1 MDICY
6 AADNNFSMQTAVS
19 IVSVL
24 NTTKDTH
31 LRFHILDSGISEEN
45 RKMLTSLTE
54 NAHAEIHY
62 YDVYAQLELIREK
75 GQRQWGDICTYATWG
90 RLFLTEVLPTDIS
103 RILYLDGD
111 VIAAASLAPLETMD
125 LHGQPLGAVEDCTP
139 HSHRKAIGMNPSSRY
154 FNAGVLLLDMEM
166 WRKMFPHPAVYLD
179 HLLDREKPF
188 PMADQ
193 DVLNLL
199 FEGHC
204 TFLPLRYNYSSWFRA
219 LDLTALKHMM
229 QDADLCS
236 HTRSEVRECAKGAV
250 LVHYNTCSLMV
261 RPWYNGSTDP
271 ARELWRSSYA
281 ASPWSG
287 CAFRDEPPI
296 LCKAEQKDRAL
307 YQAVGRHL
315 FSPVHSLKRCLSNWL
330 CKHRPVS

>member
-31 LRFHILDSGISEEN
+31 LRFHILDSGLSEEN
-45 RKMLTSLTE
+45 RKTLTSLAE
-54 NAHAEIHY
+54 SAHAEIYY
-62 YDVYAQLELIREK
+62 YDVSAQLELIREK

-90 RLFLTEVLPTDIS
+90 RLFLTEVLPADIS

-179 HLLDREKPF
+179 HLLDREKPSARLSAARQYI
-188 PMADQ
+188 MQAISDEE
-193 DVLNLL
+193 NL
-199 FEGHC
+199 
-204 TFLPLRYNYSSWFRA
+204 
-219 LDLTALKHMM
+219 
-229 QDADLCS
+229 
-236 HTRSEVRECAKGAV
+236 
-250 LVHYNTCSLMV
+250 
-261 RPWYNGSTDP
+261 
-271 ARELWRSSYA
+271 
-281 ASPWSG
+281 
-287 CAFRDEPPI
+287 I
-296 LCKAEQKDRAL
+296 LDRAEL
-307 YQAVGRHL
+307 EE
-315 FSPVHSLKRCLSNWL
+315 LSDGEIDITAWFEYSGQKFEINL
-330 CKHRPVS
+330 EV